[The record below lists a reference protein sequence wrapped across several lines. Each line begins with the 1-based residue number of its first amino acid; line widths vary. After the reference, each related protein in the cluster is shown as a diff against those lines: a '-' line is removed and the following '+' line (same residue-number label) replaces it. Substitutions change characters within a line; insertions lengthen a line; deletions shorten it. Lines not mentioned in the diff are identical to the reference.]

1 MKNPINQFVFFIG
14 LLMLSPVALFSQF
27 YNPNVNTVH
36 TAVPFLLIT
45 PDARSAAMAGVGV
58 SSSPDNYSLHSN
70 PAKYA
75 FIDKDLGFSLSFHR
89 RCNLPVKSFRLPS
102 ATMFYKPD
110 DKSAIAASFHYLSL
124 GKVTFN
130 DLAGHRQTYKP
141 REYSISTAYSR
152 KLSDHLSGAVA
163 ARYISS
169 KIAASPLSS
178 NGSSIAADLALF
190 YNRNIEFLNTDAVLS
205 WGVNISNIG
214 TKISYYGNAD
224 FIPTN
229 LNIGPGLAF
238 NFNEQHS
245 LAFHLDF
252 NKLLVPTP
260 PIYKTDSDGFPLP
273 GVDGRWE
280 IEKGRDPNV
289 SVLRGMFQSF
299 YDAPGGFSE
308 EINEISLGFGS
319 EYTIQ
324 LNDLEIAVRAGYHY
338 QHESKGDRKH
348 LSTGLGLNY
357 KFVGLDFAYLFA
369 TPQSRYFYNGG
380 WISLNIGFNTR

>member
-1 MKNPINQFVFFIG
+1 
-14 LLMLSPVALFSQF
+14 
-27 YNPNVNTVH
+27 
-36 TAVPFLLIT
+36 
-45 PDARSAAMAGVGV
+45 MAGVGV
-58 SSSPDNYSLHSN
+58 STSPDNYSLHSN

-89 RCNLPVKSFRLPS
+89 RFNLPVKSFRLPS

-110 DKSAIAASFHYLSL
+110 DKSAIATSFHYLSL
-124 GKVTFN
+124 GKVTFT
-130 DLAGHRQTYKP
+130 DLAGKTQTYKP
-141 REYSISTAYSR
+141 REFSISTAYSR

-163 ARYISS
+163 TRYISS

-190 YNRNIEFLNTDAVLS
+190 YNRNIEFLSSDAVIS

-260 PIYKTDSDGFPLP
+260 PIYKTDSTGYPILGD
-273 GVDGRWE
+273 DGRWE
-280 IEKGRDPNV
+280 IDKGKNPNV

-324 LNDLEIAVRAGYHY
+324 LNDFELALRAGYFY
-338 QHESKGDRKH
+338 EHESKGNRKH
-348 LSTGLGLNY
+348 ISTGLGLNY
-357 KFVGLDFAYLFA
+357 KFVGLDFTYLFA
-369 TPQSRYFYNGG
+369 TPQSRYFYNEG
-380 WISLNIGFNTR
+380 WISLNVGFNTR